1 MYRKTGIVH
10 IILLDAFYA
19 FVKKNRSNLEFS
31 STWNKLTMFS
41 WYIYYGSSKLQ
52 THNFHRQA
60 VPLLYRSYLPQTFFW
75 NESQVATICD
85 HDFWSSFLWQ

>member
-41 WYIYYGSSKLQ
+41 
-52 THNFHRQA
+52 
-60 VPLLYRSYLPQTFFW
+60 
-75 NESQVATICD
+75 
-85 HDFWSSFLWQ
+85 